1 MQNVGGQQFN
11 YDVLQNAYDY
21 DDRIKNIVKDFDK
34 ENVTLHSDKTD
45 NFDGGNQPVADKD
58 TVGQMAKRATKIGS

>member
-1 MQNVGGQQFN
+1 MGGQQFN
-11 YDVLQNAYDY
+11 YDILQNAYDY

-34 ENVTLHSDKTD
+34 EYVTLHSDKTD
-45 NFDGGNQPVADKD
+45 DFEGGQKPVADKD